1 MVLPVLL
8 NYYVNMDIIETRIH
22 LYRAIYLFYSNNP
35 AVSIQ
40 HTARKCFHRQRYKH
54 KCFFSSHPAACGAKL
69 GWSLVTR
76 FAEWLAGIASWLFGW
91 LASEEREKN
100 EHNNSRQLMAE
111 QMCLEVQA
119 DCLRRYVLPS
129 NFDASSSSTKILNP
143 GYPESLAMF
152 LLPTNMHLDFI
163 YR

>member
-40 HTARKCFHRQRYKH
+40 HTARKSFHRQRYKH

-76 FAEWLAGIASWLFGW
+76 FAEWLTGLASWHR
-91 LASEEREKN
+91 EREKN

-129 NFDASSSSTKILNP
+129 NFDASSSSSTKILNP